1 MKNFGKMIETQETV
15 EIPPVQTG
23 VDEDGVPIF
32 APAKTHPIRIYR
44 NSDGV
49 DWFELAKR
57 YPHPFYIGVDD
68 NNRIVSMTDDFEQ
81 SQIADYAIIGID
93 EDFGFTFGPG
103 GSAYGMLWTGI
114 EIVDP
119 VDVMTPEEKR
129 AAMPD
134 LERWR
139 VNTVIDLEPGLR
151 DKINAAIEALPE
163 PQRTISRNKLADVQT
178 FKRIDPLFDML
189 GSDPDIGKTPE
200 DIDAMWE
207 IALKLA

>member
-1 MKNFGKMIETQETV
+1 MRNFGKFTATTEVI
-15 EIPPVQTG
+15 EIPGFPIGT
-23 VDEDGVPIF
+23 DEDGKTIF
-32 APAKTHPIRIYR
+32 GPPSRHNVLIFRDRK
-44 NSDGV
+44 GV
-49 DWFELAKR
+49 DWFDLAKK
-57 YPHPFYIGVDD
+57 YPHPFYIALNDD
-68 NNRIVSMTDDFEQ
+68 GRVVSMTDDFQQ
-81 SQIADYAIIGID
+81 SQISDHVIIGID
-93 EDFGFTFGPG
+93 EDYGFTFGPG
-103 GSAYGMLWTGI
+103 GSVYGMLWTGS
-114 EIVDP
+114 EIIDP
-119 VDVMTPEEKR
+119 IDVMTPEEKR
-129 AAMPD
+129 AVMPD

-207 IALKLA
+207 TALKLA